1 MGQAHTTR
9 PAPAVAGSGPRKT
22 DRPPR
27 AISSDNTLTE
37 LQAQPGRLIDKCGHE
52 HSEAIFR
59 NWTPAAIKAMG
70 IRRVGDEPKGGA
82 E

>member
-1 MGQAHTTR
+1 MAQTHKAR
-9 PAPAVAGSGPRKT
+9 PAPTIAGDGPRKN
-22 DRPPR
+22 DRLGS

-37 LQAQPGRLIDKCGHE
+37 LQAQPGRLIDRCGHE
-52 HSEAIFR
+52 HSEAIVR

-70 IRRVGDEPKGGA
+70 IRRVGDEPKGA

>member
-1 MGQAHTTR
+1 MTNLSRSGSCRKASHIADSNDAAIASGSVVTT
-9 PAPAVAGSGPRKT
+9 VA
-22 DRPPR
+22 
-27 AISSDNTLTE
+27 E
-37 LQAQPGRLIDKCGHE
+37 VQAQPGRLIDRNGHE

>member
-1 MGQAHTTR
+1 MAQTHTTR
-9 PAPAVAGSGPRKT
+9 PAPALAGNGPRTT
-22 DRPPR
+22 DRLGS
-27 AISSDNTLTE
+27 AISCDNTLSE
-37 LQAQPGRLIDKCGHE
+37 LQAQPGRLIDNCGHE